1 MSSLILKMKD
11 KKIAEELNI
20 LKQCED
26 YGVPL
31 TKCPQFLFLAMG
43 VVIIATMLAT
53 NFFGDIFFD
62 DPVLVLLII
71 IGETVILFIV
81 GYAVIG
87 GFEKMAEANKM
98 KSDFI
103 DLVTHQLRSPLT
115 NLKWGFQDLQEEE
128 KGKNEELLN
137 TLQSNVDKMS
147 EMVDNLLI
155 VSKMEQE
162 GFDFEKD
169 SFSIKDVVEELLNEY
184 GTAEKEG
191 VNLIYKPGD
200 VPEVISDPS
209 QLKIVMDNFISNAIK
224 YTKEGGEVKIRLKR
238 KDNFV
243 VFEVEDEGI
252 GIPEADRKKVFSKFE
267 RAGNVKKV
275 EKSGSGLGLFL
286 SKEIIEN
293 LGGEIGFES
302 VEDEGSTFWF
312 KIPVAI

>member
-1 MSSLILKMKD
+1 MKD

-224 YTKEGGEVKIRLKR
+224 YTKESGEVEIRLKR

>member
-1 MSSLILKMKD
+1 MKD

-267 RAGNVKKV
+267 RAGNVEKV
-275 EKSGSGLGLFL
+275 KKSGSGLGLFL